1 MTAAAFAYP
10 LSSILII
17 TYFPENYKGFYKNF
31 TKEIFTCTFLSKN
44 VRRTAIWETLFLT
57 ALYFIRPAALIFP
70 LQADFSAQTKK
81 WRSAAWNAENKII

>member
-1 MTAAAFAYP
+1 MTAVPFICL

-44 VRRTAIWETLFLT
+44 VRRIAFWETLFLT
-57 ALYFIRPAALIFP
+57 ALYFIRPAAFIFP